1 MGFGDACIFETNPF
15 EPHEAV
21 DAPATTIGFHSAWLL
36 GNQSGGSV
44 LSTPM
49 FIYSVWSFIYL
60 ITYLLIFYL
69 PVIITLS
76 DEKSSLLKWFKII
89 PLYFYGI
96 SLYFITVFM
105 DFHCSNRAAQSK
117 CFSRSFHPMFI
128 DFNGRIPISEFR
140 LGKEFRLSKK
150 TLALFTYIIIIELDE
165 LKTYR
170 EPLYLMVKT
179 MVSGSDFHLYIYIH
193 ISNKSPEG
201 SSCIMGL
208 CLFPVR
214 ILHVMLYHWISTLQ
228 AE

>member
-1 MGFGDACIFETNPF
+1 MRDMGCTFYQ
-15 EPHEAV
+15 
-21 DAPATTIGFHSAWLL
+21 SAWHD
-36 GNQSGGSV
+36 
-44 LSTPM
+44 
-49 FIYSVWSFIYL
+49 
-60 ITYLLIFYL
+60 YLLIFYL

-128 DFNGRIPISEFR
+128 DFNCRIPISEFR

-150 TLALFTYIIIIELDE
+150 TFALFTYIIIIELDE
-165 LKTYR
+165 LKTFWGT
-170 EPLYLMVKT
+170 PLFDGKNHGFRFRFSSV
-179 MVSGSDFHLYIYIH
+179 YIYIH

-214 ILHVMLYHWISTLQ
+214 ILHMMLYHWISTLQ

>member
-1 MGFGDACIFETNPF
+1 
-15 EPHEAV
+15 
-21 DAPATTIGFHSAWLL
+21 
-36 GNQSGGSV
+36 
-44 LSTPM
+44 
-49 FIYSVWSFIYL
+49 
-60 ITYLLIFYL
+60 
-69 PVIITLS
+69 
-76 DEKSSLLKWFKII
+76 
-89 PLYFYGI
+89 
-96 SLYFITVFM
+96 
-105 DFHCSNRAAQSK
+105 
-117 CFSRSFHPMFI
+117 MFI

-179 MVSGSDFHLYIYIH
+179 MVSGSDFHLYIYIYIH

-214 ILHVMLYHWISTLQ
+214 ILHMMLYH
-228 AE
+228 